1 MEKLVESKLAKLL
14 DVSQAEADR
23 IWNATEQALIESI
36 KEDSEL
42 RLRGFGTFVT
52 VDRPAQTIKHPISGE
67 SFDVPAYKAVDFRAS
82 SKLRQAVN
90 PEVEVTDSDDDA

>member
-1 MEKLVESKLAKLL
+1 MEKLVEGKLAKLL

-36 KEDSEL
+36 KEDNEL

-52 VDRPAQTIKHPISGE
+52 VDRPAQSIKHPITGE
-67 SFDVPAYKAVDFRAS
+67 VFDVPAYKAVDFRAS

-90 PEVEVTDSDDDA
+90 PEVTVTEDGEDA